1 MSEFR
6 LSMKFF
12 NLSLTALAIYIAAEG
27 SQKIKTEGI
36 DNKDIQIDKSYIVGA
51 SITISVIGFLN
62 FVLLTY
68 LYDATSSFNL
78 MYKSFGLLSSGA
90 LGIIG
95 GFLLAQFI
103 EINYSKKNNSGI
115 FTKDRFPDDIEIV
128 GLVLGGLS
136 VGVALLMILQI
147 LLTWGKSK
155 KKVRR

>member
-1 MSEFR
+1 MSDFR

-12 NLSLTALAIYIAAEG
+12 NISLTALAIYMAAEG
-27 SQKIKTEGI
+27 SQKIKLETV
-36 DNKDIQIDKSYIVGA
+36 DNKDFQVDKSYIVGA

-68 LYDATSSFNL
+68 LYDTTSVINL
-78 MYKSFGLLSSGA
+78 MYKTFGLLSSGA

-103 EINYSKKNNSGI
+103 EINYLKKNQEGV
-115 FTKDRFPDDIEIV
+115 FTDEVFPDNIEII

-136 VGVALLMILQI
+136 VGIALFMILQI
-147 LLTWGKSK
+147 LLSWGKSK
-155 KKVRR
+155 KKIRR

>member
-1 MSEFR
+1 MSDFR

-12 NLSLTALAIYIAAEG
+12 NISLTALAIYVAVEG
-27 SQKIKTEGI
+27 SQKIKI
-36 DNKDIQIDKSYIVGA
+36 DQLDSQVDKSYIIGA

-68 LYDATSSFNL
+68 LYDTTSVINL
-78 MYKSFGLLSSGA
+78 MYKTFGLLSSGA

-103 EINYSKKNNSGI
+103 EINYLKKNQEDV
-115 FTKDRFPDDIEIV
+115 FTDEVFPDNIEII

-136 VGVALLMILQI
+136 VGIALFMILQI
-147 LLTWGKSK
+147 LLSWGSTK